1 MSRLINFHK
10 IEFSAGIAKIYKKL
24 VFFSYFI
31 YECPGNNKSHKAAT
45 SHQPQSPTSHQTG
58 SIQSQFTNQTASWPK
73 PSREMAI

>member
-45 SHQPQSPTSHQTG
+45 SHQPVTKQAASSHNSPTRPP
-58 SIQSQFTNQTASWPK
+58 ASPNIV
-73 PSREMAI
+73 P